1 MVERS
6 VQMEIQLGNDAELV
20 VLQIS
25 ELKSDSLLIF
35 HNMLKHILRTI
46 GGEDTQIDMCDAQ
59 VWRNAHLTY
68 GDEQIA
74 DTFSIA
80 QEDIAKVLLHEAGDF
95 LLTGSLHSNFK
106 LMDTQN

>member
-6 VQMEIQLGNDAELV
+6 VQMEIQLRNNAELV
-20 VLQIS
+20 MLQIA

-35 HNMLKHILRTI
+35 HDMLKHILGTI
-46 GGEDTQIDMCDAQ
+46 RRKDTQIDMCDAQ
-59 VWRNAHLTY
+59 VRRNAHLAY

-74 DTFSIA
+74 DTFGIA

-95 LLTGSLHSNFK
+95 LLTGCLHN
-106 LMDTQN
+106 N